1 MYDRIHLFM
10 VVAVNLRDQKEAFH
24 RGMMYI
30 VRNNEMIREAAAA
43 VMVHADH
50 SWMTVCDG

>member
-1 MYDRIHLFM
+1 
-10 VVAVNLRDQKEAFH
+10 
-24 RGMMYI
+24 MMYI